1 MSDQVRYSA
10 EGSHDSSAT
19 FLDPSDYSNLSKKN
33 SSGPQIEGLLI
44 SDVVEAQDDA
54 ATVSVELEGALVPL
68 LIDNRYDSTANQ
80 SYYSERFS
88 DDHVVRFMP
97 VPLGVNELAILKVS
111 LESLIS
117 SGNNTPVTVVVMHE
131 EANTAP
137 VECLER
143 IVSENGATCTEVPL
157 FDTRNNTEASVVHL
171 SGLPDLNFE
180 TYTDGRSVHKTFY
193 ELVDQGVY
201 ELYPENGTTV
211 LRPEVLN
218 PEIKDHIWDIYNKQ
232 LDILIEQHPAY
243 QRLTRDEVD
252 AFLEDESSFN
262 IVHIVDGKVTTLFLG
277 VTDLDSCPWLDKD
290 KIEGAYEEEVMYCP
304 AMVTDFEAQGHN
316 YASNVFGLLM
326 NVVKVRQKNL
336 RPYVECTNISAGYM
350 PVITERAVD
359 ATGQGKL
366 QIKPVAKY
374 QYRAFQISR

>member
-1 MSDQVRYSA
+1 MSEQGIYST
-10 EGSHDSSAT
+10 EGSHDSGVT
-19 FLDPSDYSNLSKKN
+19 YPGPDYYSRRAKIN
-33 SSGPQIEGLLI
+33 SSGPQIEGLLET
-44 SDVVEAQDDA
+44 DVVESQGDDS
-54 ATVSVELEGALVPL
+54 TVSAELDGLLVPL
-68 LIDNRYDSTANQ
+68 LVDNKYDSTANKP
-80 SYYSERFS
+80 YYNERFS
-88 DDHVVRFMP
+88 GDHVVRFMP
-97 VPLGVNELAILKVS
+97 VPLSNSELATLSVS
-111 LESLIS
+111 MENLLSND
-117 SGNNTPVTVVVMHE
+117 GATTTVVVMHE

-143 IVSENGATCTEVPL
+143 IASENGATCTEVPL

-180 TYTDGRSVHKTFY
+180 THTEGRSVHETFY
-193 ELVDQGVY
+193 ELVEQGVY
-201 ELYPENGTTV
+201 QLYPENGTTV
-211 LRPEVLN
+211 LRPEVLT

-252 AFLEDESSFN
+252 AFLEDDSSFN
-262 IVHIVDGKVTTLFLG
+262 IVHVVDGKVTTLFLG

-290 KIEGAYEEEVMYCP
+290 KIEGAYKEEIMYCP

-326 NVVKVRQKNL
+326 NIVKVRQKNL

-359 ATGQGKL
+359 ATGQGRL
-366 QIKPVAKY
+366 QITPVAKY
-374 QYRAFQISR
+374 QYRAFQLSR